1 MFARVDIKLFQSP
14 KGLPFDGR
22 TRQLSGT
29 VNPRIRWFLLSKLG
43 KGSDEEVLVP
53 ADLLESLA
61 DLKFFHR
68 RDRDWPLF
76 DISRQWVSRSM
87 KEAAAAGIGSARAH
101 LHVLRHTYG
110 QNAVLRGVP
119 TPALKSWLGHLSLAK
134 TERYVQLAG
143 GHHSW
148 VERP

>member
-1 MFARVDIKLFQSP
+1 MLARADIKLFQSP

-29 VNPRIRWFLLSKLG
+29 VNPRIRWFLLSKLR

-68 RDRDWPLF
+68 RDRDRPLF
-76 DISRQWVSRSM
+76 DISRQWVSKSI
-87 KEAAAAGIGSARAH
+87 KEAAAGIDPVRAH
-101 LHVLRHTYG
+101 PHVLRHTYG
-110 QNAVLRGVP
+110 QNTVLRGVS
-119 TPALKSWLGHLSLAK
+119 TPALKSWLGHLSLAE

-143 GHHSW
+143 GHYSW

>member
-1 MFARVDIKLFQSP
+1 MLARADIKLFQLP

-68 RDRDWPLF
+68 RDRDRPLF

-87 KEAAAAGIGSARAH
+87 KEAAAGIDPVRSH
-101 LHVLRHTYG
+101 PHVPKHTYG

-119 TPALKSWLGHLSLAK
+119 TPALKSWLGHLSLAE
-134 TERYVQLAG
+134 TERYVHLAG
-143 GHHSW
+143 GHHF
-148 VERP
+148 

>member
-1 MFARVDIKLFQSP
+1 M
-14 KGLPFDGR
+14 
-22 TRQLSGT
+22 
-29 VNPRIRWFLLSKLG
+29 LSKLR

-87 KEAAAAGIGSARAH
+87 KEAAAGIDPVRAH
-101 LHVLRHTYG
+101 PHITKHTYG
-110 QNAVLRGVP
+110 QNVVLRGVP
-119 TPALKSWLGHLSLAK
+119 TPALQSWLGHLSLAE

-143 GHHSW
+143 GHNSW

>member
-1 MFARVDIKLFQSP
+1 M
-14 KGLPFDGR
+14 
-22 TRQLSGT
+22 
-29 VNPRIRWFLLSKLG
+29 LSKLR

-68 RDRDWPLF
+68 RDRDRPLF

-87 KEAAAAGIGSARAH
+87 KEAAAGIDPVRAQP
-101 LHVLRHTYG
+101 HVLRHTYG
-110 QNAVLRGVP
+110 QNAVFRGVP
-119 TPALKSWLGHLSLAK
+119 TPVLKSWLGHLSLAE